1 VGAGVGILSIPRAR
15 VHTWHLLMWVL
26 MRRNVTIS
34 LDDAF
39 IPVMDK
45 ARRGKPRG
53 RWIEGLAKRYAF
65 GFDLEPSPT
74 KSPTVEA
81 GRGPAL
87 EEDQTAVPAGG

>member
-1 VGAGVGILSIPRAR
+1 
-15 VHTWHLLMWVL
+15 

-34 LDDAF
+34 LDDDF
-39 IPVMDK
+39 IPVMDR

-65 GFDLEPSPT
+65 GFDLEPT
-74 KSPTVEA
+74 KSPTDEA
-81 GRGPAL
+81 GCSPAL